1 MRSSST
7 EAPRHRKRALAVL
20 ICSLAAVVCLFPAS
34 AVART
39 ELAVTVDDLPGSGP
53 LPPGMTRLSIVRQ
66 MMQALREH
74 AVPGVYGF
82 ANGGRVRDSPELEEV
97 LRAWRKGGFLLGNHT
112 FSHLDLDQVTADE
125 FVADVE
131 RNEALLARWSPPRL
145 EKYFRYPYLHQGSS
159 SEKQSA
165 VRRWLASRDYRVAH
179 VTVYVEHWEWN
190 AAYLRC
196 VARNDRPAI
205 ARLRDKFLEVSKV
218 RLAWARQLSAQLFK
232 RQVKHILLLHAEP
245 FDALVLAD
253 LLRAYRADGVTLI
266 GLESAVRDPAY
277 VTDVAGAG
285 NATFLLQVA
294 ETRGAVIPPLVSGA
308 PPELDHVC
316 R

>member
-7 EAPRHRKRALAVL
+7 EAAGQRKLALAIL
-20 ICSLAAVVCLFPAS
+20 ICSLTVVVCLFPAS

-39 ELAVTVDDLPGSGP
+39 ELAVTVDDLPGSEP
-53 LPPGMTRLSIVRQ
+53 LPPGVTRLSIARQ
-66 MMQALREH
+66 MIHALRQH

-82 ANGGRVRDSPELEEV
+82 ANGGRVRDSHELEEV
-97 LRAWRKGGFLLGNHT
+97 LRTWRKGGFLLGNHT

-125 FVADVE
+125 FVTDVE
-131 RNEALLARWSPPRL
+131 RNEALLAHWSPPRP
-145 EKYFRYPYLHQGSS
+145 ERYFRYPYLHQGNNPD
-159 SEKQSA
+159 KQTA
-165 VRRWLASRDYRVAH
+165 VRRWLASRGYRVAH

-190 AAYLRC
+190 AAYIRC

-266 GLESAVRDPAY
+266 GLEAAVQDPAY
-277 VTDVAGAG
+277 VTDIAGASD
-285 NATFLLQVA
+285 ATFLLQVA